1 MKTCRA
7 TNQVHR
13 AILRM
18 LDPTQFEEFLR
29 NLGSDVAEILHV
41 DAIKLVLESP
51 EAGPDP
57 ALERI
62 SDVLVVVEPGFV
74 DDYINL
80 GHAPTSRQVILRQ
93 AVPATTRLYGQRAA
107 DLRSEACLRLDL
119 WHAAHGRDAGHGVRQ
134 PAYVQAGAGHG
145 SAVFLR
151 GHLRE
156 VDAPLAGMIAP
167 ALGDALTRF
176 LQRKQSLDGGVSQ
189 YDRGLC
195 DRSAR
200 LSGVHGAASG
210 RAGQPPAPWAVSRNP
225 TCALGWRMRADRTCR
240 HAPWRGNCLPCAA
253 LRGSSRMTPA

>member
-1 MKTCRA
+1 MSSAALGAELEQLRA
-7 TNQVHR
+7 QILSDPALILDDKDVMRALVAASEREMGTNIVDLRGLAMERLEARLDRLEETHRAVIAAAYENLSGTNQVHR

-93 AVPATTRLYGQRAA
+93 AVPATTRLYCQRAA
-107 DLRSEACLRLDL
+107 DLRSEACLWLDL
-119 WHAAHGRDAGHGVRQ
+119 GTQRMGGMLVMGSDNPHTFKPGQGTDLLSFFAGIFER
-134 PAYVQAGAGHG
+134 
-145 SAVFLR
+145 SMR
-151 GHLRE
+151 RW
-156 VDAPLAGMIAP
+156 LA
-167 ALGDALTRF
+167 
-176 LQRKQSLDGGVSQ
+176 
-189 YDRGLC
+189 
-195 DRSAR
+195 
-200 LSGVHGAASG
+200 
-210 RAGQPPAPWAVSRNP
+210 
-225 TCALGWRMRADRTCR
+225 
-240 HAPWRGNCLPCAA
+240 
-253 LRGSSRMTPA
+253 